1 MKTQEAQ
8 VNYKQ
13 KKNMKKTPWHIII
26 KLLKTNAKEKI
37 VRAAREEKNQVMEKK
52 NFIPKVALYLSL
64 FPPM

>member
-1 MKTQEAQ
+1 
-8 VNYKQ
+8 
-13 KKNMKKTPWHIII
+13 MKKTPWHIII

-52 NFIPKVALYLSL
+52 NFIPKVAIYLSL